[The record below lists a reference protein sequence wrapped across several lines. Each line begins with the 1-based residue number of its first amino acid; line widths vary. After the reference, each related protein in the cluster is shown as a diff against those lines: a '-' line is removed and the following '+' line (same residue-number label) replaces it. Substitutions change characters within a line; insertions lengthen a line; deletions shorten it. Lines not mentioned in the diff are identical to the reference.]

1 MESGRG
7 NKVIIISNK
16 NNKIRR
22 FLDLGVFPKIDISSQ
37 MSHILDIDRKQAQIY
52 IDYYGI

>member
-37 MSHILDIDRKQAQIY
+37 MSHILDIERKQAQIY